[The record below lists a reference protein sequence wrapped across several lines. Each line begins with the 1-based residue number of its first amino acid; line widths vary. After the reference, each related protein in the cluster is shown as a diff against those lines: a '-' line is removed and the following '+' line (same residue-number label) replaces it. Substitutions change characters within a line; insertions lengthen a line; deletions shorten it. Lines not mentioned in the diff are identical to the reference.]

1 MKRNGETASLSGAS
15 QASVHASS
23 KPLENITNPSAAKG
37 QPASDETDTSHI
49 KSANVVDDN
58 NDNGDAA
65 AAGSKDD
72 GRAGADTP
80 MPDAPPPADTP
91 QRPSTSSGWLGAFFT
106 RTSLPESKSA
116 EAGHPTQ
123 ETREPPKETEP
134 EAARESAATVTAE
147 QSTPEA
153 AGQGPASYWS
163 YIFPIK
169 AAPQHSSGEE
179 AKKAESTPAATG
191 DTPMEDVPPTEP
203 EPAPKPSAGST
214 WAFWSIS
221 RPKSS
226 GKQPEAP
233 ETGEI
238 AIIGEGSESHPK
250 RANSMDM
257 SREASAK
264 AGPSEDESSKAR
276 SGKDKPGKRSK
287 KARPQS
293 MDLDEVPSR
302 PQTPQSDAAS
312 IKVDSP
318 SKSKAKTPT
327 TAAKPA
333 PPNLL
338 LPSFKG
344 TYRMKENPSI
354 LKQIT
359 ALLLRTQQP
368 SAKHVFLAKD
378 PPRVKKA
385 IAIGVHGLFP
395 ATYLRAMI
403 GQPTGTSI
411 KFADNCA
418 EAIRR
423 WADVH
428 GSADCVIEKVAL
440 EGEGKIEARVA
451 NLWKLLQNWMDH
463 IREAD
468 LVVVACHSQGVPVS
482 IMLLEKLIDSGVIR
496 NAKIGVCA
504 MAGVSL
510 GPFPDYRNSM
520 GMLMGTAAEL
530 WEFSNSESEV
540 SRRYESALKRILTY
554 GVRIT
559 FVGSIDDQLV
569 PIEVSRLKLDT
580 CQIDRSPNHSLPS
593 TPQRA
598 IPIFTEQY
606 LSTAEYTPQTLLLI
620 SSASHANC
628 GTSASPTMASFV
640 SCPFL

>member
-15 QASVHASS
+15 QASVNASS
-23 KPLENITNPSAAKG
+23 KPLETNANSSATKT
-37 QPASDETDTSHI
+37 QPPSDETDASRN
-49 KSANVVDDN
+49 KSANVADN
-58 NDNGDAA
+58 KNDLGAA
-65 AAGSKDD
+65 AVVGSKGD
-72 GRAGADTP
+72 GSDGADSP
-80 MPDAPPPADTP
+80 MPDAPPPADT
-91 QRPSTSSGWLGAFFT
+91 QQGPSTSSGWLGAFFT
-106 RTSLPESKSA
+106 RTPVPEPTP
-116 EAGHPTQ
+116 AGTGTATQ
-123 ETREPPKETEP
+123 ETSEPPKETEP
-134 EAARESAATVTAE
+134 EPERGPSATVTE
-147 QSTPEA
+147 GQPTSEA
-153 AGQGPASYWS
+153 AGQQPASYWS
-163 YIFPIK
+163 YIFPNK
-169 AAPQHSSGEE
+169 AAPQHGTEEE
-179 AKKAESTPAATG
+179 AKEIESAPAATG
-191 DTPMEDVPPTEP
+191 DTSMEDAPPAEP

-214 WAFWSIS
+214 WAFWSVS

-226 GKQPEAP
+226 GKQPEVP

-238 AIIGEGSESHPK
+238 AIIGEGSENHPK
-250 RANSMDM
+250 RTNSMDM
-257 SREASAK
+257 SREASTK
-264 AGPSEDESSKAR
+264 AGPSEDEILKAKAGKTK
-276 SGKDKPGKRSK
+276 SGKKSKRT
-287 KARPQS
+287 RPQS

-302 PQTPQSDAAS
+302 PQTPQSDKAS
-312 IKVDSP
+312 IKADSP
-318 SKSKAKTPT
+318 TRSKAKTPT
-327 TAAKPA
+327 TAVKPA

-354 LKQIT
+354 VKQIT
-359 ALLLRTQQP
+359 ALLLRTQQS

-378 PPRVKKA
+378 PPKIKKA

-395 ATYLRAMI
+395 ATYLRPMI

-423 WADVH
+423 WAEIH

-482 IMLLEKLIDSGVIR
+482 IMLLEKLIDSGAIR

-540 SRRYESALKRILTY
+540 SKRYESALKRILTY

-569 PIEVSRLKLDT
+569 PIEVRVPP
-580 CQIDRSPNHSLPS
+580 IPHLPD
-593 TPQRA
+593 
-598 IPIFTEQY
+598 
-606 LSTAEYTPQTLLLI
+606 
-620 SSASHANC
+620 
-628 GTSASPTMASFV
+628 
-640 SCPFL
+640 